1 MKITDKNNPTFAEHL
16 QQIPFLVRFIFT
28 TLTLTYI
35 INWVSG
41 EWIANN
47 LTLSIERMVTNYQ
60 VWRMATFWVYE
71 PSLSTLVIMLI
82 NSR

>member
-1 MKITDKNNPTFAEHL
+1 MKITDKNNPTFAEYL
-16 QQIPFLVRFIFT
+16 QEIPFLVRFIFT

-35 INWVSG
+35 INWISG

-60 VWRMATFWVYE
+60 VWRMVTFWVYE